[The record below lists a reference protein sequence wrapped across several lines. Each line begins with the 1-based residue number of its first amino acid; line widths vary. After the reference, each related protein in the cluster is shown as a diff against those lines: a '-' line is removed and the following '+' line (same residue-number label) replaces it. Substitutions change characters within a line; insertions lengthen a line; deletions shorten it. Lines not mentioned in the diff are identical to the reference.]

1 MPNPMQCLF
10 FELCCNE
17 GSLSVSWQ
25 QGTHSALWG
34 THFCSHTDP
43 SVRSEGCT
51 GPVFGLSSVILFLL
65 PLFPA
70 AILFAGVGGGGGTE
84 DRKRNNGMGKHR
96 TDFRRQQSE
105 CAPPAAAASL
115 GGKVTLMA
123 ALSGCHGHRT
133 ARNIVLWV

>member
-70 AILFAGVGGGGGTE
+70 AILFAGVGGGGTE

>member
-70 AILFAGVGGGGGTE
+70 AILFAGVGGGGEQRTE
-84 DRKRNNGMGKHR
+84 REITAWESTELISGG
-96 TDFRRQQSE
+96 SSLS
-105 CAPPAAAASL
+105 ALPPLQPPPLVA
-115 GGKVTLMA
+115 K
-123 ALSGCHGHRT
+123 
-133 ARNIVLWV
+133 

>member
-10 FELCCNE
+10 FQLCCNE
-17 GSLSVSWQ
+17 GSLSVSLQ

-43 SVRSEGCT
+43 SVRSEGST

-70 AILFAGVGGGGGTE
+70 AILFAGVEGGGN
-84 DRKRNNGMGKHR
+84 RGKK
-96 TDFRRQQSE
+96 E
-105 CAPPAAAASL
+105 
-115 GGKVTLMA
+115 K
-123 ALSGCHGHRT
+123 
-133 ARNIVLWV
+133 

>member
-10 FELCCNE
+10 FQLCCNE

-70 AILFAGVGGGGGTE
+70 AILFAGVGGGEQRTEREITAWESTELISGG
-84 DRKRNNGMGKHR
+84 
-96 TDFRRQQSE
+96 SSLS
-105 CAPPAAAASL
+105 ALPPLQPPPLVA
-115 GGKVTLMA
+115 K
-123 ALSGCHGHRT
+123 
-133 ARNIVLWV
+133 

>member
-10 FELCCNE
+10 FQLCCNE

>member
-1 MPNPMQCLF
+1 MFPGSREPIQPFGAHISAAIPTPACGQRVVQGRCLA
-10 FELCCNE
+10 
-17 GSLSVSWQ
+17 SPQ
-25 QGTHSALWG
+25 
-34 THFCSHTDP
+34 
-43 SVRSEGCT
+43 
-51 GPVFGLSSVILFLL
+51 LSSSFCPFFQQPFCLL
-65 PLFPA
+65 GL
-70 AILFAGVGGGGGTE
+70 GVGGIE